1 MRKTKDFDY
10 NAFEKEAIL
19 KLQQGVSL
27 EGANV
32 VLAPLL
38 KRLLEAGLQGELSSH
53 LSKPSERNNR
63 RNGLSTK
70 KVKTHYGSIEV
81 STPRDRSCSFEP
93 ELLPKR

>member
-1 MRKTKDFDY
+1 MRETKDFDY

-38 KRLLEAGLQGELSSH
+38 KRLLEAGLQGAICQSQVREIIVA
-53 LSKPSERNNR
+53 
-63 RNGLSTK
+63 TA
-70 KVKTHYGSIEV
+70 
-81 STPRDRSCSFEP
+81 
-93 ELLPKR
+93 